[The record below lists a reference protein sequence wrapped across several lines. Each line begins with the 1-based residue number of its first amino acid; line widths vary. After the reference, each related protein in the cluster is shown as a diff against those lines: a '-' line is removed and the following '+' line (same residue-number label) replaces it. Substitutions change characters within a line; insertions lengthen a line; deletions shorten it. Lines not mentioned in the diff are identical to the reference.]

1 MSGMKKLALIGY
13 LLLHG
18 IAASATPVTT
28 DHAQIKNVA
37 ARFVQQQSRELPGKV
52 TYTIDEIDPR
62 IAMPA
67 CLNLEAFLPPGS
79 QFFGKTSIGVR
90 CTEKNGWS
98 IFVPVQIKV
107 SLNLLVSTRQLP
119 LGHTLQEQDLTVQTT
134 EATQLDGL
142 TDPKQVIGKVLRY
155 GISAGQLLR
164 EEMLRLPFSVT
175 QGQIVELIAQG
186 NGFSIRSDG
195 AALGNAGEGQNV
207 QVRISSGRVISGIAR
222 TNGTVEIGP

>member
-67 CLNLEAFLPPGS
+67 CLNL
-79 QFFGKTSIGVR
+79 
-90 CTEKNGWS
+90 GWS
-98 IFVPVQIKV
+98 IFGIAGRR
-107 SLNLLVSTRQLP
+107 LIP
-119 LGHTLQEQDLTVQTT
+119 LIVAKGGQCREDT
-134 EATQLDGL
+134 EAEQT
-142 TDPKQVIGKVLRY
+142 
-155 GISAGQLLR
+155 
-164 EEMLRLPFSVT
+164 
-175 QGQIVELIAQG
+175 G
-186 NGFSIRSDG
+186 N
-195 AALGNAGEGQNV
+195 
-207 QVRISSGRVISGIAR
+207 
-222 TNGTVEIGP
+222 